1 MLLVIIK
8 KELKRVFSDQRL
20 IFSAFIL
27 PAVSIYILYSLMGN
41 MIGNMSDDIYDHIAS
56 IAIINSS
63 ESFEAYVN
71 DYNNSIEEVFK
82 EQGEEFNGFRMET
95 NFTNNSIVQ
104 LKEDIKTGELDV
116 LIIFDKGFDKAVKSY
131 ENNQHPNINT
141 FYNPSEEYS
150 QTAINRIED
159 GVLSSYQ
166 NQLLGE
172 RFDGLETLT
181 AFTLNVDNSNNTI
194 AEEGKEAGLGMSFMF
209 PMLLNI
215 MLFAGAMGIGIDVI
229 AGEKERGTMA
239 TMLLAP
245 VDREVI
251 AFGKVIS
258 LGIVATLSAM
268 CTFGAIIASL
278 PNASEF
284 LAGGSEVS
292 LTSLAF
298 TPVHYIML
306 LVILIMQV
314 GIFVA
319 VICLIS
325 VIAKSVKEAGTYISP
340 IYMLV
345 MVSAFATVFTTGD
358 VALYKF
364 LIPVLGNVF
373 AIKEIF
379 TFDLS
384 LVEFSVTVGVS
395 ALTIGILLKLVTIA
409 FNNERIMFNS

>member
-1 MLLVIIK
+1 MLMVIIK
-8 KELKRVFSDQRL
+8 KELKRVFSDRRL
-20 IFSAFIL
+20 VFSAFIL
-27 PAVSIYILYSLMGN
+27 PAVSIYILYSLMGS
-41 MIGNMSDDIYDHIAS
+41 MIGNLSDDMDDHVAS
-56 IAIINSS
+56 VAIVNSS
-63 ESFEAYVN
+63 ESFKTYVKDYNTSMDEAY
-71 DYNNSIEEVFK
+71 SQ
-82 EQGEEFNGFRMET
+82 QGENFNGFRMKA
-95 NFTNNSIVQ
+95 NFVDDDLDQ
-104 LKEDIKTGELDV
+104 LKMDIKSGDLDV
-116 LIIFDKGFDKAVKSY
+116 LIVFEDGFDESVKEFS
-131 ENNQHPNINT
+131 NQQHPNINT

-150 QTAINRIED
+150 MTALNRVE
-159 GVLSSYQ
+159 GRVLFNYQ

-172 RFDGLETLT
+172 RFGGLEALT
-181 AFTLNVDNSNNTI
+181 AFTLNVDNADNTI
-194 AEEGKEAGLGMSFMF
+194 AEEGKEAGMGMSFML

-284 LAGGSEVS
+284 LAAGAEVS

-298 TPVHYIML
+298 TPIHYVML

-319 VICLIS
+319 AICLVS

-345 MVSAFATVFTTGD
+345 MVSAFATIFTTGD
-358 VALYKF
+358 VELYKF
-364 LIPVLGNVF
+364 SIPVLGNVF

-384 LVEFSVTVGVS
+384 ITEFGVTVGVS
-395 ALTIGILLKLVTIA
+395 ALIIAVLLKLVTIA